1 MSFTDNEFK
10 FITQYGPRTPKML
23 DKLVD
28 HVVEHDKNVDTEDFT
43 QKLHG
48 RILADNMGKHL
59 SPGHVHKLVDSA
71 SEESFIP
78 DYIRSID
85 HNVPDDIMKHMI
97 DTHPYDVSHGFHT
110 QLKKMKPEHL
120 KMLVDKTGHVPYNEF
135 DKSKDLSPEHFD
147 VIADHPS
154 FGLMTYHS
162 FIDNNARP
170 EHVKKYLES
179 IPLKNI
185 GYNMSALIR
194 HSTHIK
200 PHHVDSM
207 IDRIS
212 KSDDEDTQ
220 NNFAFNLS
228 ILHPADSDRA
238 IRPEHFDKMLTSF
251 KHLGNDERKRLGDAK
266 TLHQDFANMM
276 AQYEPKSK

>member
-10 FITQYGPRTPKML
+10 FITKYGPRTPKML

-43 QKLHG
+43 QKFHG
-48 RILADNMGKHL
+48 RILADNMGKQL
-59 SPGHVHKLVDSA
+59 SPEHVHKLVNSA
-71 SEESFIP
+71 REDSFIP
-78 DYIRSID
+78 VYINSVD
-85 HNVPDDIMKHMI
+85 HNVPDDIMEHMI
-97 DTHPYDVSHGFHT
+97 DTRPYDVSRGFHT

-154 FGLMTYHS
+154 FGLMSYHS

-170 EHVKKYLES
+170 EHVKKYLDMM
-179 IPLKNI
+179 PLKNA
-185 GYNMSALIR
+185 GHNMSSLIK

-200 PHHVDSM
+200 PQHVDSM
-207 IDRIS
+207 IDRIA
-212 KSDDEDTQ
+212 KTDDEDAQ
-220 NNFAFNLS
+220 NNFAFRMS
-228 ILHPADSDRA
+228 TLHPADSDRS

-251 KHLGNDERKRLGDAK
+251 NHLGDDERKRLGDTKAH
-266 TLHQDFANMM
+266 HQEFAEMM
-276 AQYEPKSK
+276 DHYKPQSK